1 MPFPY
6 VYSRA
11 TSLAP
16 GDPNSFENLGVG
28 YLRLGMRVNGPASV
42 SAFAASERAF
52 QEAKKLATDQ
62 GRASD
67 LATIEQNLVDLHNTM
82 NNMGINDL
90 YVVAVCSAACSSSS
104 CLV

>member
-1 MPFPY
+1 
-6 VYSRA
+6 
-11 TSLAP
+11 
-16 GDPNSFENLGVG
+16 
-28 YLRLGMRVNGPASV
+28 MRVNGPASV

-90 YVVAVCSAACSSSS
+90 YVVAVCSAARSSSS